1 MQFSRIRFNLL
12 HGILLGLN
20 LLGDQLQAAHLQLL
34 LGCIV
39 SVRSLFC
46 LFRLLRQFRVFQL
59 LLREA
64 QPGRAAVTGFSQST
78 APPWGVIMTHKPMR
92 ALFVDCSMSC
102 SFKKGTEKP
111 AWIVHAGLCG
121 KLRTIFSGFHLLE
134 TVCTAALSV
143 RKLNQRGFLH
153 PAHQNGCW
161 CGCHIECFGN
171 IRTGKALL
179 RAIVLIQRENMRRS
193 FWLEVHSFEQMHEG
207 LFSFF
212 KDCFR
217 LVEGLFFLRRD
228 AFFNGYAV
236 IQIEKRHD
244 MLVQKFLHTLVESH
258 KKHPKTSKGN
268 RVAHKCL
275 QCRSPMFA
283 KIREPSKSRVRNLGK
298 MFAIC

>member
-1 MQFSRIRFNLL
+1 MFNAASSSASRALL
-12 HGILLGLN
+12 
-20 LLGDQLQAAHLQLL
+20 
-34 LGCIV
+34 
-39 SVRSLFC
+39 VRSS
-46 LFRLLRQFRVFQL
+46 
-59 LLREA
+59 A
-64 QPGRAAVTGFSQST
+64 S
-78 APPWGVIMTHKPMR
+78 
-92 ALFVDCSMSC
+92 
-102 SFKKGTEKP
+102 
-111 AWIVHAGLCG
+111 CG
-121 KLRTIFSGFHLLE
+121 KGFPASALAASICCRTVARCSVVAASRLGI
-134 TVCTAALSV
+134 CAMALSRRV
-143 RKLNQRGFLH
+143 M
-153 PAHQNGCW
+153 
-161 CGCHIECFGN
+161 FGN

-193 FWLEVHSFEQMHEG
+193 FWLEAQSFEQMHEG

-244 MLVQKFLHTLVESH
+244 MLVQKFLHTLVVSH

-268 RVAHKCL
+268 RVAHNCL

-283 KIREPSKSRVRNLGK
+283 KIREPSKSRVRNFGK

>member
-1 MQFSRIRFNLL
+1 MPV
-12 HGILLGLN
+12 
-20 LLGDQLQAAHLQLL
+20 
-34 LGCIV
+34 CV
-39 SVRSLFC
+39 
-46 LFRLLRQFRVFQL
+46 
-59 LLREA
+59 E
-64 QPGRAAVTGFSQST
+64 
-78 APPWGVIMTHKPMR
+78 
-92 ALFVDCSMSC
+92 SC
-102 SFKKGTEKP
+102 EPF
-111 AWIVHAGLCG
+111 
-121 KLRTIFSGFHLLE
+121 FSGFHLLE

-193 FWLEVHSFEQMHEG
+193 FWLEAQSLEQMHEG

-244 MLVQKFLHTLVESH
+244 ILVQKFLHTLVVSH

>member
-1 MQFSRIRFNLL
+1 MPVCVESCEPFFQGSICLKRYAPRLFPFASSIREASFILRIRTVA
-12 HGILLGLN
+12 G
-20 LLGDQLQAAHLQLL
+20 
-34 LGCIV
+34 
-39 SVRSLFC
+39 
-46 LFRLLRQFRVFQL
+46 
-59 LLREA
+59 
-64 QPGRAAVTGFSQST
+64 AVVT
-78 APPWGVIMTHKPMR
+78 
-92 ALFVDCSMSC
+92 
-102 SFKKGTEKP
+102 
-111 AWIVHAGLCG
+111 
-121 KLRTIFSGFHLLE
+121 
-134 TVCTAALSV
+134 LS
-143 RKLNQRGFLH
+143 
-153 PAHQNGCW
+153 ASATS
-161 CGCHIECFGN
+161 
-171 IRTGKALL
+171 TGKALL

-193 FWLEVHSFEQMHEG
+193 FWLEAQSFEQMHEG

-217 LVEGLFFLRRD
+217 LVEELFFLRRD

-244 MLVQKFLHTLVESH
+244 MLVQKFLHSLVVSH